1 MKFLKIIENLFLLYL
16 LKLNKTHVSVDLE
29 NGLDDYCCVIYAK
42 SLFGKTYITKRL
54 LYKDCRE
61 SIEVVEQDWYNE
73 IEKCK
78 CNKCGKTFKL
88 KTNNFIGAI

>member
-1 MKFLKIIENLFLLYL
+1 MKLKTVEIE
-16 LKLNKTHVSVDLE
+16 D
-29 NGLDDYCCVIYAK
+29 
-42 SLFGKTYITKRL
+42 
-54 LYKDCRE
+54 
-61 SIEVVEQDWYNE
+61 VEQDWYNE